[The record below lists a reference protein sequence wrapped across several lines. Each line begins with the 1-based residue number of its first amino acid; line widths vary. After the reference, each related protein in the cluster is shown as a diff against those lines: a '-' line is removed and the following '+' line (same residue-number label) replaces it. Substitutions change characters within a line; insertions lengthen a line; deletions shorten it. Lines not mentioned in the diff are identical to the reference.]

1 GTDLVVFGGVR
12 GRKWQNNV
20 AVLDTERWH
29 WRHPTIDGSNPAPR
43 SYHTSTVVGN
53 LMVVFGGN
61 NQTESFDK
69 VHVLDTSKSR
79 WVWSTP
85 EVVGVA
91 PPPRT
96 GHSAVLL
103 PDGHTIFIHG
113 GWDPED
119 EGGAVWVKN
128 FGDAYLLDTNLWEW
142 TRGPEFLLGADEAG
156 LRVGHTAVLA

>member
-1 GTDLVVFGGVR
+1 
-12 GRKWQNNV
+12 
-20 AVLDTERWH
+20 
-29 WRHPTIDGSNPAPR
+29 
-43 SYHTSTVVGN
+43 
-53 LMVVFGGN
+53 MVVFGGN
-61 NQTESFDK
+61 NQNESFDK

-103 PDGHTIFIHG
+103 PDGHTIVIHG

-119 EGGAVWVKN
+119 EGGAVCLRVKN

-156 LRVGHTAVLA
+156 LRVGHTAVLARC

>member
-1 GTDLVVFGGVR
+1 
-12 GRKWQNNV
+12 
-20 AVLDTERWH
+20 
-29 WRHPTIDGSNPAPR
+29 
-43 SYHTSTVVGN
+43 
-53 LMVVFGGN
+53 
-61 NQTESFDK
+61 
-69 VHVLDTSKSR
+69 

-103 PDGHTIFIHG
+103 PDGHTILIHG

-119 EGGAVWVKN
+119 EGGAVCLRVKN

-156 LRVGHTAVLA
+156 LRVGHTAVLARCNSNSGGGCDATTAATEGEGFEMKAAYFG